1 LTEAPGEPSLGP
13 EPLAAG
19 VLFWDALISS
29 TVMYL
34 RVPRWIS
41 ADPRQAIPIDRP
53 TLGPVNDPAVPSD
66 SPHGST
72 GVFACLPTR
81 LPATCLPVLVLL
93 LGAGLLS
100 SCGGAAVGPD
110 DAERSMKQYELA
122 IGLQGEGNPPGAF
135 QALFRAIE
143 LDPNNSKAHLVL
155 ASLFLL
161 QRDDN
166 PKGHDQKA
174 EHHFREVLRV
184 QASDQRMDEQS
195 LVPDAYNGLGVLYIH
210 QGKYREAIAE
220 LEQAVADLFNRSA
233 YMAWGNIGWAYTEL
247 ENYPKAIDA
256 LIRAVR
262 LHPKFC
268 VGYYRLGLAYL
279 KTKAFDKAEQ
289 SLGRA
294 LDVDERCKTFQDA
307 WHLRGQA
314 RMNLG
319 LRDDARGDF
328 ERCVELDATNEAG
341 KSCSRFLEATY

>member
-1 LTEAPGEPSLGP
+1 
-13 EPLAAG
+13 
-19 VLFWDALISS
+19 
-29 TVMYL
+29 MYL
-34 RVPRWIS
+34 RVRRWLS
-41 ADPRQAIPIDRP
+41 GDPRQAIPIDRP
-53 TLGPVNDPAVPSD
+53 APGPVNDPAVPSD
-66 SPHGST
+66 SRYGST
-72 GVFACLPTR
+72 GLIAYLLT
-81 LPATCLPVLVLL
+81 TCLPVLVLL
-93 LGAGLLS
+93 WAGLFS
-100 SCGGAAVGPD
+100 SCGGGGVGPE

-135 QALFRAIE
+135 QALFRALE

-155 ASLFLL
+155 ASMFLL

-166 PKGHDQKA
+166 PKGHDEKA
-174 EHHFREVLRV
+174 EHHFREVLRI
-184 QASDQRMDEQS
+184 QASDHRKEEQS
-195 LVPDAYNGLGVLYIH
+195 LVPDAYNGLGVLFIH
-210 QGKYREAIAE
+210 QKKYREAIAE
-220 LEQAVADLFNRSA
+220 LEKAVGDLFNRDA
-233 YMAWGNIGWAYTEL
+233 YMAWGNLGWAYNEL

-289 SLGRA
+289 SLGHA
-294 LDVDERCKTFQDA
+294 LDVDERCKAFQDA

-328 ERCVELDATNEAG
+328 ERCVELDANNEAG